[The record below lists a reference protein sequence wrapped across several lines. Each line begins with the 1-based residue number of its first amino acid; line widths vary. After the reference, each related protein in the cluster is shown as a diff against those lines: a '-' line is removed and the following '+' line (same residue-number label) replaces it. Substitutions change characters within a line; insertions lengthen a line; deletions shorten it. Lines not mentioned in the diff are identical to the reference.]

1 MTDLY
6 RPKYN
11 KNNFNTIGRYSK
23 FMNQFH
29 DPNDWGFKKQ
39 HVYSWERMNDNMV
52 ELNTYKNN
60 KHQLKASINYHYTYT
75 KGKPFG
81 AGKNKR
87 IAVDSRSCLLF
98 FSPKMFFEI
107 RDIPNGH
114 PFNVP
119 GLLVGSCE
127 PFCKFTDI
135 KN

>member
-39 HVYSWERMNDNMV
+39 HVYSWEAMNDNMV

-60 KHQLKASINYHYTYT
+60 KHQLKAPINYHYTYT

-81 AGKNKR
+81 TGKNRR
-87 IAVDSRSCLLF
+87 IIHTLEDIEELDSY
-98 FSPKMFFEI
+98 SPHYVKMM
-107 RDIPNGH
+107 P
-114 PFNVP
+114 
-119 GLLVGSCE
+119 
-127 PFCKFTDI
+127 
-135 KN
+135 